1 MKKWTHLNSLH
12 LFIIFLIIS
21 YHIIFLNKKIRKL
34 TNVYI
39 IEDLNTLHCFKQ
51 LSHLFLAV
59 FVLKAILGE
68 TSETKLINET
78 QLSAH

>member
-1 MKKWTHLNSLH
+1 MDTFEFSASFHH
-12 LFIIFLIIS
+12 IFDNIIS
-21 YHIIFLNKKIRKL
+21 YYIFLNKRIRKL

-39 IEDLNTLHCFKQ
+39 IEDLTTLHCFKQ

-59 FVLKAILGE
+59 FVLKAMLGE

-78 QLSAH
+78 QLRAH